1 MNLGKYLGI
10 VNEVAKLSKDPS
22 TKVGALILGPSKE
35 VRSLGYNGAPRGC
48 SADEDAR
55 SVERPEK
62 YYWMS
67 HAELNAITN
76 AARVGT
82 PLDGCSM
89 LVTHYPCMDC
99 ARAIVQAGIK
109 HLAIPIQ
116 DTDFYKR
123 WGDHIIRADHLF
135 EECGVTVEIIELTPP
150 LDSSETTCL

>member
-10 VNEVAKLSKDPS
+10 VNEVAKLSKDSS
-22 TKVGALILGPSKE
+22 TKAGALILGPSKE
-35 VRSLGYNGAPRGC
+35 IRSLGYNGAPRGC

-55 SVERPEK
+55 GTERPEK

-82 PLDGCSM
+82 QLDGCSM

-99 ARAIVQAGIK
+99 ARAIIQAGIK
-109 HLAIPIQ
+109 HLAIPIP
-116 DTDFYKR
+116 DKNFYER
-123 WGDHIIRADHLF
+123 WSEHIIRADRLF
-135 EECGVTVEIIELTPP
+135 AECGVTVELIE
-150 LDSSETTCL
+150 